1 MEQQDGAGG
10 VATAAKDQAAQVGQ
24 TATQAGGQVA
34 RTTKDQAANVVGEAT
49 QQARDLIGEARTQV
63 GDQAGAQKGRAVEG
77 LRSVGDELHQMAAQ
91 SDRSGLATEVARQ
104 AATRAHGLADHLDRH
119 EPTELLD
126 QVRAYARRRPVVF
139 LTGAAVLGVL
149 AGRLTRNLA
158 SDDSGP
164 QALTGGSAT
173 PARVAGYEQDY
184 LATDAGTPAYPA
196 ESVSSTSGPYGSGH
210 EPVFGQPAYGPPAYE
225 QPVYKQPANEEP
237 VQPGYAQPG
246 GGFRPVGEP
255 DPAHR
260 PAPGYD
266 PGARPRP
273 GYQDEADDPA
283 WRNP

>member
-1 MEQQDGAGG
+1 MEQQDDAGG

-34 RTTKDQAANVVGEAT
+34 RTTKDQAANVADEAT

-63 GDQAGAQKGRAVEG
+63 DDQAGVQKVRAVEG
-77 LRSVGDELHQMAAQ
+77 LRSLGDELHLMAAQ
-91 SDRSGLATEVARQ
+91 SGQSGLATEVARQ
-104 AATRAHGLADHLDRH
+104 AAARANGLADHLDRY

-158 SDDSGP
+158 SDGSGP

-173 PARVAGYEQDY
+173 SALPAAAAGYEADY
-184 LATDAGTPAYPA
+184 LATDAGTPGYPT
-196 ESVSSTSGPYGSGH
+196 ESPSTTSGLYGSGH
-210 EPVFGQPAYGPPAYE
+210 APPVYGEPVYE
-225 QPVYKQPANEEP
+225 QAAYEEP
-237 VQPGYAQPG
+237 VRPGYAQPG
-246 GGFRPVGEP
+246 GGFRPVVEP
-255 DPAHR
+255 DPVYQ
-260 PAPGYD
+260 PAPGD
-266 PGARPRP
+266 DRGARPQS
-273 GYQDEADDPA
+273 GYEGGADDPA

>member
-1 MEQQDGAGG
+1 MEQQNGAGG

-24 TATQAGGQVA
+24 TATEAGGQVA

-49 QQARDLIGEARTQV
+49 RQARDLIGEARTQV

-77 LRSVGDELHQMAAQ
+77 LRSLGDELHQMADQ
-91 SDRSGLATEVARQ
+91 STRSGLATEVARQ
-104 AATRAHGLADHLDRH
+104 AAARAYGLADHLDRH
-119 EPTELLD
+119 EPVELLD

-164 QALTGGSAT
+164 QALTGGPAT
-173 PARVAGYEQDY
+173 TALPAAAGYEPGY
-184 LATDAGTPAYPA
+184 LATDAGTSGYPTQSA
-196 ESVSSTSGPYGSGH
+196 STTSDLYGSGH
-210 EPVFGQPAYGPPAYE
+210 APPVYGEPAYE
-225 QPVYKQPANEEP
+225 QAPYEEP
-237 VQPGYAQPG
+237 VRPGYGQPG
-246 GGFRPVGEP
+246 GGFRSVVEP
-255 DPAHR
+255 DPAYQ
-260 PAPGYD
+260 PAPADD

-273 GYQDEADDPA
+273 GYEGETDDPA